1 MSLEAIKTFLLWSFI
16 FNYGILV
23 ISSMILV
30 GWRDQI
36 YSLQSRFFPMPIA
49 RFDACHFILLGGYKI
64 GIILLTLVPWFA
76 LHLLT

>member
-16 FNYGILV
+16 FNYVILV